1 MMDAHIG
8 RPVSERPLLVWVGE
22 IRLVDGLDE
31 TLRQVLDVN
40 ELVQH
45 AVPAHNYL
53 LSIPLE
59 NSAEQRSHRN
69 HDATDRMLVLLPS
82 VPVFPRNSLAQS
94 RMNRGRSMACLPA
107 RCNQSTHATTEIAD
121 KAPLIGINSV

>member
-45 AVPAHNYL
+45 AVPAYNYL
-53 LSIPLE
+53 LIIPLE
-59 NSAEQRSHRN
+59 NSAERRSHRN
-69 HDATDRMLVLLPS
+69 HDAMDRMLVLLPS
-82 VPVFPRNSLAQS
+82 VPMKFLAHS
-94 RMNRGRSMACLPA
+94 GMNQGRSMARYTA
-107 RCNQSTHATTEIAD
+107 RYNQSTHATTEIAD
-121 KAPLIGINSV
+121 KAPLIEINPV

>member
-53 LSIPLE
+53 LIIPWRIQQSE
-59 NSAEQRSHRN
+59 DRI
-69 HDATDRMLVLLPS
+69 ATMMRRIECLCS
-82 VPVFPRNSLAQS
+82 YRAFPCS
-94 RMNRGRSMACLPA
+94 R
-107 RCNQSTHATTEIAD
+107 EI
-121 KAPLIGINSV
+121 L